1 MKNKTAIEWLEIARA
16 NGEPWVDEAI
26 ANIKAQPDYEDRK
39 NDYQFLSSVI
49 FCEFSWA
56 DTPQLEDYWG
66 DVHGRLFDSGNQ
78 SEDEPNI

>member
-1 MKNKTAIEWLEIARA
+1 MKNKTAIEWLNEARA
-16 NGEPWVDEAI
+16 NGETWVDEAI
-26 ANIKAQPDYEDRK
+26 ANINLQPDYEDRK

-66 DVHGRLFDSGNQ
+66 DVHDRLFDSGNQ